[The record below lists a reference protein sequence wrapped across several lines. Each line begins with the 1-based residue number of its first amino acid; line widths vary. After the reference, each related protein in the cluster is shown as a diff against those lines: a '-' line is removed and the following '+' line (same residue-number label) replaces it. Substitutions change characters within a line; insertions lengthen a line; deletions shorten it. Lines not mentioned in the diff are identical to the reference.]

1 MKTGEPPCRSSRGS
15 PFYLIGRNS
24 RGQWVVREQGGLC
37 GGLFVSRAEA
47 VKYAM
52 YETGRRPQ
60 AVIMVPGGLELNLN
74 GERRTGESETLLQSA
89 A

>member
-1 MKTGEPPCRSSRGS
+1 M
-15 PFYLIGRNS
+15 
-24 RGQWVVREQGGLC
+24 
-37 GGLFVSRAEA
+37 FVSRAEA

-60 AVIMVPGGLELNLN
+60 AVIMVPGILELNLN
-74 GERRTGESETLLQSA
+74 GKRDTGEPHDTLRSA

>member
-1 MKTGEPPCRSSRGS
+1 L
-15 PFYLIGRNS
+15 YLVGKNS
-24 RGQWVVREQGGLC
+24 RGQWVVREQNGLC
-37 GGLFVSRAEA
+37 GGLFVNRAEA

-60 AVIMVPGGLELNLN
+60 AVIMVPGILELNLN
-74 GERRTGESETLLQSA
+74 GQRHTGDPLVPLPSA

>member
-1 MKTGEPPCRSSRGS
+1 MKTGEPPSRSRSV
-15 PFYLIGRNS
+15 PLYLIGKNS
-24 RGQWVVREQGGLC
+24 RGQWVVQEQGGLC

-52 YETGRRPQ
+52 YETSRRPQ
-60 AVIMVPGGLELNLN
+60 AVIMVPGILELNLN
-74 GERRTGESETLLQSA
+74 GKCDTGEPLDTLRPA